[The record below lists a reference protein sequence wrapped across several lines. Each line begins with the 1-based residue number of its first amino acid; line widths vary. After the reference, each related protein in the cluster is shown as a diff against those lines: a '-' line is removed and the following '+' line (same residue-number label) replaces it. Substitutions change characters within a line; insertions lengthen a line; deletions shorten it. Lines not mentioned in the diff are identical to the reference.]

1 MNDRY
6 QRDAVVFKA
15 FCNEYR
21 LQILERLSTGEKCAC
36 DLQKYL
42 DISQSTLSH
51 HMKVLCASGIVE
63 ARQEGKWTHYSISRK
78 GAARAE
84 ELLAALTRVPLG
96 ETGPEVASVS
106 ARGDG
111 PCDCFG

>member
-1 MNDRY
+1 MDDKY
-6 QRDAVVFKA
+6 QRDSIVFKA

-36 DLQKYL
+36 DLQEHL

-51 HMKVLCASGIVE
+51 HMKVLCASKIV
-63 ARQEGKWTHYSISRK
+63 ASHQEGKWTHYSINRE
-78 GAARAE
+78 GVMRAE
-84 ELLAALTRVPLG
+84 EMLAALTGVSFDETDPEATSVP
-96 ETGPEVASVS
+96 

>member
-1 MNDRY
+1 MEDRY
-6 QRDAVVFKA
+6 QEDSIVFKA

-36 DLQKYL
+36 DLQEHL

-51 HMKVLCASGIVE
+51 HMKVLCASGIVV
-63 ARQEGKWTHYSISRK
+63 ARQEGKWTHYSINRA
-78 GAARAE
+78 GVARAQ
-84 ELLAALTRVPLG
+84 ELLATFTGAPLR
-96 ETGPEVASVS
+96 EVDSSVASVL

-111 PCDCFG
+111 PCGCSG

>member
-1 MNDRY
+1 MEDRY
-6 QRDAVVFKA
+6 QEGSIVFKA

-36 DLQKYL
+36 DLQEHL

-51 HMKVLCASGIVE
+51 HMKVLCASGIVV
-63 ARQEGKWTHYSISRK
+63 ARQEGKWTHYSINRA
-78 GAARAE
+78 GVARAQ
-84 ELLAALTRVPLG
+84 ELLAAFTGVRLG
-96 ETGPEVASVS
+96 EVDPSVASAP

-111 PCDCFG
+111 PCGCSG